1 MATAFVWL
9 VDGVKLFA
17 SIIGYAVDWVSA
29 LCSGLFTLTGATAAA
44 NDETDPTSWAAL
56 GKMLGVVLM
65 TAIGIKAAFL
75 AYHGVMLVVSVAT
88 KAWAAAQWLLNAAMN
103 ANPIGLVIA
112 LVVALAAAA
121 GWVIANWD
129 EISAWWGNLWSG
141 IADWA
146 GEKMGRHR
154 RLHYRSLGCHHRRH
168 CGVRGI
174 HSFRPARCV
183 GRRK

>member
-1 MATAFVWL
+1 MA
-9 VDGVKLFA
+9 GVKLFA

-112 LVVALAAAA
+112 LVVALAAVTAYL
-121 GWVIANWD
+121 GGDSVPPGVVIQFRSSQWTAD
-129 EISAWWGNLWSG
+129 RCYGPSASG
-141 IADWA
+141 
-146 GEKMGRHR
+146 
-154 RLHYRSLGCHHRRH
+154 
-168 CGVRGI
+168 RG
-174 HSFRPARCV
+174 
-183 GRRK
+183 